1 MKYFTKISGII
12 GGIICLISLVSIC
25 VGFFEL
31 NRGEE
36 KLIIL
41 LLLIP
46 LYFVSHFFI
55 KFKFGFIKEMPTDV
69 RSEQMLYRLS
79 FIFIIAILFAGIS
92 LSVSY
97 LFQKSSRYKLSEK
110 YSDMKKWDV
119 DTAAYGLIGRLQTKF
134 ENDKLFYNFSIESD
148 TLNRYKLENI
158 NSYQINFL
166 DKDGFILDEIM
177 VSDLT
182 NSIDSKGELVGK
194 SKNSNTYNSIEEYS
208 KFYNWDIV
216 CIEK

>member
-12 GGIICLISLVSIC
+12 CGIICLIALVSIC
-25 VGFFEL
+25 VGFFES
-31 NRGEE
+31 NDGDE

-55 KFKFGFIKEMPTDV
+55 KFKFGFIKELPSDV
-69 RSEQMLYRLS
+69 RSEQLLYRLS
-79 FIFIIAILFAGIS
+79 LIFIIAIFITGIS
-92 LSVSY
+92 LSVFY
-97 LFQKSSRYKLSEK
+97 LFQKSSKNKLSEK
-110 YSDMKKWDV
+110 YSIVKKWDV
-119 DTAAYGLIGRLQTKF
+119 DTSAYGLIGRLQTKF
-134 ENDKLFYNFSIESD
+134 ENDKLFYNLSIESD

-158 NSYQINFL
+158 SSYKINFL

-182 NSIDSKGELVGK
+182 NTIDSKGELIGK
-194 SKNSNTYNSIEEYS
+194 SKNSNTYNSVEDY
-208 KFYNWDIV
+208 
-216 CIEK
+216 